1 MIEIIN
7 MRPIKEVRHFN
18 SIYVKDFEMLKSI
31 LIFTKELSYSNVRKN
46 IDDKYIL
53 DSKGRYEVSVRCT
66 NTDFNPVIEKY
77 GLVEIGRRRGNRYF
91 VLSDEKTQCE

>member
-18 SIYVKDFEMLKSI
+18 SIYVKNFEMVKSI
-31 LIFTKELSYSNVRKN
+31 LIFTKELSYSDVRKN

-53 DSKGRYEVSVRCT
+53 DS
-66 NTDFNPVIEKY
+66 EK
-77 GLVEIGRRRGNRYF
+77 
-91 VLSDEKTQCE
+91 

>member
-18 SIYVKDFEMLKSI
+18 SIYVKDFEMVKSI
-31 LIFTKELSYSNVRKN
+31 LIFTKGLSYSNVRKN

-77 GLVEIGRRRGNRYF
+77 GLVEIGRRRCNRYF
-91 VLSDEKTQCE
+91 VLLNEKTQCE